1 MTLHYKTAR
10 IALAAGALLAL
21 SACANLA
28 QVAPGTPLA
37 DVQAQ
42 FGRPNFE
49 CPQAN
54 GGRRVIWTQQPMGQY
69 AWGANVGADGRVDKV
84 LPLLTD
90 PHFKV
95 LETGTWSPD
104 RVRCE
109 FGPPARID
117 EAGLGEKREVVWS
130 YRYKENSVWNSLM
143 YVYMGRDGS
152 GVTHFHPGRIR
163 CTTKTGS
170 CGAECLGHEK
180 PAQRRVFQC
189 IPAMMSR
196 PCPRRS
202 CCKRRARFQRSAQM
216 IQPDRPYST
225 NRPNSTTG
233 GSLETNTNTATTS
246 RMPQNGTLRP
256 RAKLLPL
263 KNGAFDTIEMPAYM
277 VTVNATQAI
286 TLSWMG
292 SLLSTASQTKPATSA
307 AAAGLGRPW
316 K

>member
-1 MTLHYKTAR
+1 
-10 IALAAGALLAL
+10 
-21 SACANLA
+21 
-28 QVAPGTPLA
+28 
-37 DVQAQ
+37 
-42 FGRPNFE
+42 
-49 CPQAN
+49 
-54 GGRRVIWTQQPMGQY
+54 
-69 AWGANVGADGRVDKV
+69 
-84 LPLLTD
+84 
-90 PHFKV
+90 
-95 LETGTWSPD
+95 
-104 RVRCE
+104 
-109 FGPPARID
+109 
-117 EAGLGEKREVVWS
+117 
-130 YRYKENSVWNSLM
+130 
-143 YVYMGRDGS
+143 
-152 GVTHFHPGRIR
+152 
-163 CTTKTGS
+163 
-170 CGAECLGHEK
+170 
-180 PAQRRVFQC
+180 
-189 IPAMMSR
+189 
-196 PCPRRS
+196 
-202 CCKRRARFQRSAQM
+202 M